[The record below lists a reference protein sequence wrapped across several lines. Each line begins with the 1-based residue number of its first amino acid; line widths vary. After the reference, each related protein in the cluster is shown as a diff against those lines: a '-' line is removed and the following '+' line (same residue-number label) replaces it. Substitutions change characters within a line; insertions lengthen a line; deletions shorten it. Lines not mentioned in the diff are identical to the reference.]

1 MSVVDQEDHEGDP
14 IDAAIGPGSV
24 EVGLWQWRL
33 TQFQRIAGGFMILK
47 GLTYWTTLLGA
58 GDGEGSAFSEMPID
72 TQAVTIFFAV
82 IDLIT
87 GVALWLGSGWGSML
101 WLIMAGVQVFAD
113 ILVTEVSGFMVLLTM
128 IQLLFVAGYVLLRFM
143 VQLERSQRR

>member
-1 MSVVDQEDHEGDP
+1 MSVTDQEDHEGDP

-33 TQFQRIAGGFMILK
+33 MQFQRIAGAFMILK
-47 GLTYWTTLLGA
+47 GLTSWATLLGA
-58 GDGEGSAFSEMPID
+58 GDGPGSAFVDMPMD
-72 TQAVTIFFAV
+72 TQAATIFFAV

-101 WLIMAGVQVFAD
+101 WLIMAGVQVFTD
-113 ILVTEVSGFMVLLTM
+113 ILVTELSGFSALLTM

-143 VQLERSQRR
+143 VQVERTQRR